1 MSAIIIPKVS
11 SERRDYVPLGFIDDS
26 TIVTDLAFIIP
37 SATRYHFVLTSRLHM
52 AWMRA
57 VAGRLEMRYRYSK
70 DIVYNNFVW
79 PDLDGAA
86 PLSEKIAAAAQDV
99 LDAHDAH
106 PGATLATLYDPLT
119 MPSDLVKAHAHL
131 DALVDK
137 AYGLKPS
144 ATDAERVRRGQK

>member
-1 MSAIIIPKVS
+1 
-11 SERRDYVPLGFIDDS
+11 
-26 TIVTDLAFIIP
+26 
-37 SATRYHFVLTSRLHM
+37 M

-86 PLSEKIAAAAQDV
+86 PLSEKIAAASQDV
-99 LDAHDAH
+99 LDARDAH

-119 MPSDLVKAHAHL
+119 MPPDLVKAHAHL